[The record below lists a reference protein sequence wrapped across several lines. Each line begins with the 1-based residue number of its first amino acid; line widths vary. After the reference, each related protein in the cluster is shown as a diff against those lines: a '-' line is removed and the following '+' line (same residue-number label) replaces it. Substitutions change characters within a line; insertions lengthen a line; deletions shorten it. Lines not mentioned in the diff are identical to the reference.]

1 MTTQRYIYIIGS
13 MDDFD
18 GVEALKFAYFN
29 EPERFAML
37 NASVFEFD
45 APTEDVGAL
54 LAPEVAALIG
64 MGLAFENDW
73 CMDHTFSYLMEA

>member
-29 EPERFAML
+29 EPERFAAL

-45 APTEDVGAL
+45 APTKDAGAL
-54 LAPEVAALIG
+54 WRREVAALIG
-64 MGLAFENDW
+64 QGLAFENGW
-73 CMDHTFSYLMEA
+73 CMDDTLSYLMEA